1 MSRKRPQLRGEQ
13 IVRLLERLG
22 YHLVGKKGGSH
33 RKHRKKITRKP
44 RSPDRYYLFGRTDS
58 GRYLFV
64 VFQYKGLGI
73 IRPISARDMTPQ
85 EHAFYERP

>member
-1 MSRKRPQLRGEQ
+1 MEFYIGEFDWDDAN
-13 IVRLLERLG
+13 ER
-22 YHLVGKKGGSH
+22 HIWDRH
-33 RKHRKKITRKP
+33 RVTPEEVEECFSNRKKITRKP

-85 EHAFYERP
+85 ERAFYERP